1 MEVWDKTYDEFCI
14 SYTVIPVLEFLTGKP
29 YDDYAKA
36 YIYGLRPSSVRVST
50 GGIKCDAR
58 TDRVTVFVQDF
69 NGLLRIERI
78 EQEINVAFPFMMD
91 GGQLQQIRPSGAD
104 D

>member
-1 MEVWDKTYDEFCI
+1 MEVWDKDNKDICI
-14 SYTVIPVLEFLTGKP
+14 SYTVIPVLEFLKGRP

-36 YIYGLRPSSVRVST
+36 YIYGLKPSSVRVST
-50 GGIKCDAR
+50 GWIKCDAR
-58 TDRVTVFVQDF
+58 VDRVTVYVEDY

-78 EQEINVAFPFMMD
+78 EQEIAVAFPFMMN
-91 GGQLQQIRPSGAD
+91 GGELQRVRPSGAD